1 MTCGLSKDELDILT
15 YLYKGRCLSPDH
27 SISLKAIERD
37 LGHHITDLENKLD
50 VLVAKR
56 YLGCKK
62 KRSKNYYAGPSPT
75 IKAISAHG
83 VQIWRGGRGK
93 I

>member
-15 YLYKGRCLSPDH
+15 YLYKGRCLSQDH

-37 LGHHITDLENKLD
+37 LGPHIKDLEDKLD
-50 VLVAKR
+50 ILVAKR

-62 KRSKNYYAGPSPT
+62 KRSKNYYAGPSRT

>member
-37 LGHHITDLENKLD
+37 LGSRITDLEDELD
-50 VLVAKR
+50 ILVAKR

-62 KRSKNYYAGPSPT
+62 KRSKNYYAGPSQT

-83 VQIWRGGRGK
+83 VRIWRGGRGR

>member
-15 YLYKGRCLSPDH
+15 YLYRGRCLSSNH

-37 LGHHITDLENKLD
+37 LGSHIADLEDRLGD
-50 VLVAKR
+50 LVAKR

-62 KRSKNYYAGPSPT
+62 KRSKNYYAGSSQT

-83 VQIWRGGRGK
+83 VQIWRGGRNR